1 MLVNS
6 VSSNITMKKN
16 ISSQQIVENAK
27 LQNEA
32 DKATISSPDMYDGI
46 SISPYPYLAGDDQQ
60 IDKCLGPVYGNSQ
73 RTRCIFYLIPI
84 LFRTLIGGE
93 IKASSKLSDQTQQ
106 AALRKMIANAK
117 ELGADAVIGF
127 NTTERG
133 NNLYNFFCAQG
144 IAVKTKKGSN
154 KVDIENMKKYGTAI
168 PTTPTQTYP
177 VYDDKKIINNNI
189 SIEHL

>member
-1 MLVNS
+1 MLVNAINRN
-6 VSSNITMKKN
+6 VSMRSN
-16 ISSQQIVENAK
+16 ISSKQNVENIK

-32 DKATISSPDMYDGI
+32 NKATISSPDMYDGI
-46 SISPYPYLAGDDQQ
+46 SISPYPYLVGDDQQ

-73 RTRCIFYLIPI
+73 RTRCMLYLIPI
-84 LFRTLIGGE
+84 FFRTLIGGE

-133 NNLYNFFCAQG
+133 NNL
-144 IAVKTKKGSN
+144 
-154 KVDIENMKKYGTAI
+154 
-168 PTTPTQTYP
+168 
-177 VYDDKKIINNNI
+177 
-189 SIEHL
+189 